1 MSRQIA
7 VIGHRGW
14 RGRYPDNSLPG
25 LLAAAAVCDAVEV
38 DVRRSADGKLIL
50 AHDPDIGGLAVATTP
65 WSVLAEVELGRG
77 AKPCLLDEALAA
89 LPGTPV
95 LIEIKNT
102 PGETGYEPDHRLGLE
117 AAAMSRPSDVL
128 VSFNWTTIDS
138 VRSIF
143 PEVLTGLNVGI
154 VGDLDDAVLHCRQR
168 GHRYLIP
175 DADLVLARAE
185 PLPDEIDVA
194 VWSSRRVDTDGP
206 SVGELVSKGVW
217 GIITNDPPNTIDLL
231 RSLT

>member
-14 RGRYPDNSLPG
+14 RERFPDNSLPG
-25 LLAAAAVCDAVEV
+25 LLAAASVCDAVEV
-38 DVRRSADGKLIL
+38 DVRRSADGKLVL
-50 AHDPDIGGLAVATTP
+50 AHDPFIGDLEVATTP
-65 WSVLAEVELGRG
+65 WSVLGEVELGGG

-89 LPGTPV
+89 LSGTPV

-102 PGETGYEPDHRLGLE
+102 PSEIGYEPDHRLGLE

-128 VSFNWTTIDS
+128 ISFNWETIDS
-138 VRSIF
+138 VRTTF

-154 VGDLDDAVLHCRQR
+154 VGDLDDAGQHCRQG

-175 DADLVLARAE
+175 DADLVLARAG
-185 PLPDEIDVA
+185 PLADGIDVA
-194 VWSSRRVDTDGP
+194 VWSSRQVDADER
-206 SVGELVSKGVW
+206 SLGELVSKGVW
-217 GIITNDPPNTIDLL
+217 GIITDDPPNTIDLL